1 MSELENIEH
10 RTSNAEH
17 PINGR
22 GTTRFV
28 AIQARKGCRR
38 AGAGSGPGVRPVS
51 FWLAQ
56 TLALAGT
63 HGPEAHATMLPETG
77 MRPNDRWTPLSMLDV
92 AFFASG
98 GFA

>member
-1 MSELENIEH
+1 
-10 RTSNAEH
+10 
-17 PINGR
+17 
-22 GTTRFV
+22 
-28 AIQARKGCRR
+28 
-38 AGAGSGPGVRPVS
+38 VS

-77 MRPNDRWTPLSMLDV
+77 MRPNDRWAPLSMLDV
-92 AFFASG
+92 AFFAIG